1 MTKTIFMIHGMWGG
15 PWHWDKFKRYFTEK
29 GFDCITPTLRYHDV
43 GPDDPI
49 PEGLGTTSLLDYA
62 DDLEADIR
70 KLGIKPIIMGHSMG
84 GLLAQILTSRGLA
97 EKAVFI
103 VPVAPAGILTFE
115 SSVYKSLHDILFK
128 RTFWKKPHK
137 LTYEKAVYALMHKL
151 PEEERDYI
159 YTRAIFESGRAMA
172 EICFGAF
179 GMKGSQVDER
189 KVNCPVLVVS
199 ASEDRVTPASMIK
212 KIAKKYQPHSTYLE
226 FPGHAHWITREPG
239 WEMVADRII
248 DWLG

>member
-1 MTKTIFMIHGMWGG
+1 MTKSIFMIHGMWGG
-15 PWHWDKFKRYFTEK
+15 PWHWDKFRGYFTEK
-29 GFDCITPTLRYHDV
+29 GYKCITPALRYHDV
-43 GPDDPI
+43 GPDEPI
-49 PEGLGTTSLLDYA
+49 PDGLGTTSLLDYA
-62 DDLEADIR
+62 DDLEAAIR
-70 KLGIKPIIMGHSMG
+70 KLDTKPIIMGHSMG

-115 SSVYKSLHDILFK
+115 PSVYRSLQGIILK
-128 RTFWKKPHK
+128 WDFWGKPHK
-137 LTYEKAVYALMHKL
+137 LTYERATYALMHKL
-151 PEEERDYI
+151 PQEERDYI
-159 YTRAIFESGRAMA
+159 YSRAISESGRAMA
-172 EICFGAF
+172 EICYGSL
-179 GMKGSQVDER
+179 GVDGSQVDSS

-226 FPGHAHWITREPG
+226 FSGHAHWITREPG

-248 DWLG
+248 EWL